1 MNELSEQP
9 DKQTTLRTVEPF
21 DPRRLRR
28 QMRLDIAALWAVA
41 LAVGVALVAAVQ
53 LGGASLTVGGVIVLA
68 TIVLW
73 FAVNSIS
80 AKTWHE
86 LRHITALIDQA
97 PDHAEDQ
104 LAAAMKRW
112 PLQRSVRLLMH
123 HRLAMLRH
131 RERYFEEAAAISA
144 AVLKYRMGNAE
155 RVRAHLLLLAA
166 ESYLITGRLEP
177 AHTALRQ
184 LQALRLNLV
193 ESLQRMALQTR
204 YEISAGQ
211 DDQALHALDSKI
223 EQAELMP
230 AAQCGALHAMFAI
243 AARRARQTPLADW
256 LQRRAELICGRESLE
271 EIAEQSAFL
280 EMVDLNPAP

>member
-1 MNELSEQP
+1 
-9 DKQTTLRTVEPF
+9 
-21 DPRRLRR
+21 
-28 QMRLDIAALWAVA
+28 
-41 LAVGVALVAAVQ
+41 
-53 LGGASLTVGGVIVLA
+53 
-68 TIVLW
+68 
-73 FAVNSIS
+73 
-80 AKTWHE
+80 
-86 LRHITALIDQA
+86 
-97 PDHAEDQ
+97 
-104 LAAAMKRW
+104 
-112 PLQRSVRLLMH
+112 
-123 HRLAMLRH
+123 
-131 RERYFEEAAAISA
+131 
-144 AVLKYRMGNAE
+144 MGNAE